1 MIVTGSNFTK
11 IKKLQSYLA
20 KELEMKDLGPLKYL
34 LGTKVSW
41 SK

>member
-20 KELEMKDLGPLKYL
+20 KELEMKDLGPLKYF